1 MISVKCEY
9 NMSKKL
15 IRLIFVLCAVVL
27 LPSALF
33 ASDEY
38 LKQLDG
44 VDEYDY
50 DDSGDVPWKEDR
62 LTDLTLP
69 DNDNLRELELDQP
82 PVGFKVFI
90 DTSSI
95 TVSESDSVIRYWLV
109 LKAGKSRNAMYEGI
123 KCNTKEYKTYA
134 YENKWKKGKVNISK
148 VAKWLPIQ
156 RKGHQYFRFELEKYY
171 FCSDVLPRPLEDILD
186 IIAGYK
192 STTSDYDPTYH
203 YGQ

>member
-9 NMSKKL
+9 NMSKKF
-15 IRLIFVLCAVVL
+15 IRLIFVLCTAVML
-27 LPSALF
+27 QQSLF
-33 ASDEY
+33 ASEEY
-38 LKQLDG
+38 LKQLD
-44 VDEYDY
+44 DTADYDY

-62 LTDLTLP
+62 LTDLTP
-69 DNDNLRELELDQP
+69 PENDNLKQLDIDHP
-82 PVGFKVFI
+82 PVGFNVYI
-90 DTSSI
+90 DTTSI

-109 LKAGKSRNAMYEGI
+109 LKAGKSRNVMYEGI
-123 KCNTKEYKTYA
+123 KCNTNEYKTYA

-148 VAKWLPIQ
+148 LAKWLPIEAQ
-156 RKGHQYFRFELEKYY
+156 GHNSFRFELKKYF
-171 FCSDVLPRPLEDILD
+171 FCSDVLPRPVEDIQD